1 MMTRRTRLAAFAVAV
16 LATAGSAIGCRDTP
30 TWVMETTPTW
40 IVASYL
46 AWSWKRFP
54 WTDLVVAVLVLHAL
68 VLAIGGHY
76 TYAEVPAGFWA
87 KDVFDLSRNH
97 YDRLGHFLQG
107 VTPALLVHEA
117 LVRTTPLRG
126 GWWLATLSIAAALA
140 FSAIY
145 ELIEWLAATVLGQGA
160 DAFLGSQGDVWDT
173 QADMLCAL
181 LGALFATVILF
192 PFQRAGMQR
201 LISAEPTSGG

>member
-1 MMTRRTRLAAFAVAV
+1 MRRRGTLFAFAVAM
-16 LATAGSAIGCRDTP
+16 LTTAGSLIGCHDTP
-30 TWVMETTPTW
+30 TWMMETAPTW
-40 IVASYL
+40 LAAAYL

-54 WTDLVVAVLVLHAL
+54 WSDVVVGVLTVHAV
-68 VLAIGGHY
+68 VLAVGGHY
-76 TYAEVPAGFWA
+76 TYAHVPVGFWA

-107 VTPALLVHEA
+107 VTPTLLVHEA
-117 LVRTTPLRG
+117 LVRTTSLRG

-192 PFQRAGMQR
+192 PYQRARMQR
-201 LISAEPTSGG
+201 LVSVEPTFHG